1 MSVCQIIPRLQ
12 LMIYIPRRCFISF
25 FREVYINCSF
35 QSSSRSG
42 TNNSVRILA
51 PPKFTLRQD
60 TSGKVTV
67 NRSLYFVVFVL
78 SSSWI
83 RLKESNNNK
92 KSISDRCCIQE
103 FMWPFHFTVYISLT
117 SSTLIKWTKKRKQK
131 INLHV

>member
-1 MSVCQIIPRLQ
+1 
-12 LMIYIPRRCFISF
+12 MIYIPRRCFICF
-25 FREVYINCSF
+25 FREVYINSSF
-35 QSSSRSG
+35 VSSSLSG

-92 KSISDRCCIQE
+92 KTISDRCCIQE
-103 FMWPFHFTVYISLT
+103 FM
-117 SSTLIKWTKKRKQK
+117 
-131 INLHV
+131 

>member
-1 MSVCQIIPRLQ
+1 M
-12 LMIYIPRRCFISF
+12 
-25 FREVYINCSF
+25 
-35 QSSSRSG
+35 
-42 TNNSVRILA
+42 RILA

-92 KSISDRCCIQE
+92 KSISDRRCIQE
-103 FMWPFHFTVYISLT
+103 FMWPFHFTVYMSLT
-117 SSTLIKWTKKRKQK
+117 SSTLIK
-131 INLHV
+131 